1 MMRIVEISME
11 LEKEPIILEDRE
23 RKEVSTIKTPIEKY
37 LDDDLQDALMNQ
49 LNDDPFL

>member
-23 RKEVSTIKTPIEKY
+23 PKEVSPNLYWTTSMADFSPI
-37 LDDDLQDALMNQ
+37 
-49 LNDDPFL
+49 